1 MDCSLCHQISAA
13 SLGTRESF
21 NGGFEIKQRTSAN
34 VRREYGP
41 FKIDPGQVR
50 IMQSS
55 TGGFEPT
62 DDGSDHLRKSE
73 LCATC
78 HTLITTA
85 FGRDGKPVGSLPEQ
99 MPYKEWLNSDF
110 RNRKTCQDCHM
121 TTVPEP
127 APITRVF
134 GVPRDGMKRHVF
146 VAANFFMQRM
156 LNRYREELE
165 VSALPQELTSAADYT
180 VSYLKNE
187 AAKLSITNAGGAGWP
202 RAH

>member
-1 MDCSLCHQISAA
+1 MPLTRYEAKAKGKLGQVFAHLPFASDENQGLKAADGVDCSLCHQISAA

-21 NGGFEIKQRTSAN
+21 NGGFEINSATSTN

-85 FGRDGKPVGSLPEQ
+85 FGPDGKPVGSLPEQ

-110 RNRKTCQDCHM
+110 KNRK
-121 TTVPEP
+121 
-127 APITRVF
+127 
-134 GVPRDGMKRHVF
+134 
-146 VAANFFMQRM
+146 
-156 LNRYREELE
+156 
-165 VSALPQELTSAADYT
+165 
-180 VSYLKNE
+180 
-187 AAKLSITNAGGAGWP
+187 
-202 RAH
+202 RARTAT